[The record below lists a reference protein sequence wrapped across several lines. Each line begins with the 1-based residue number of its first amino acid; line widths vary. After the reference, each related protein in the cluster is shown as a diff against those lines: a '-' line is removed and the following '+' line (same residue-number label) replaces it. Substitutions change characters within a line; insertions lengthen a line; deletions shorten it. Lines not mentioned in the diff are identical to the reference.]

1 MRSQYKQKFYEL
13 YIKEILPLFM
23 DYEPKRRRLL
33 FTFISST
40 VIFSVVL
47 LFNFYNIVVNKI
59 FCNSTQPEVII
70 MTIITTIISIIIL
83 FIVSGMNKKFK
94 KELKSACEP
103 IFKKC
108 FHELVWDKCENFDND
123 ILIKS
128 NLFSSF
134 NREYYDDIFTITH
147 KGVNVKV
154 VEVHLQDVQGSGKSR
169 RVYDVFKGVV
179 IVLPSNK
186 TVKAQTVVTTKG
198 DRNVNNTITGLYVTL
213 ISVLLLVISSI
224 VVRDIFNFIL
234 YGVVFIGI
242 IAYYLI
248 IKRKNKFQGVKLE
261 DVEFDRKFQVISED
275 QLEAR
280 YLVTPAFMDRLKGL
294 QTAFGTQKVKCS
306 FFENKIMFAIST
318 NKDLFEVGSLFASL
332 DKSRQVNNFFN
343 ELTSILN
350 LVDHFKLDQ
359 SIGL

>member
-1 MRSQYKQKFYEL
+1 MMRSQYKQKFYEL

-213 ISVLLLVISSI
+213 ISVLLLVI
-224 VVRDIFNFIL
+224 
-234 YGVVFIGI
+234 
-242 IAYYLI
+242 
-248 IKRKNKFQGVKLE
+248 
-261 DVEFDRKFQVISED
+261 KFQVISED

>member
-23 DYEPKRRRLL
+23 DYESKRKKEL
-33 FTFISST
+33 FYFFLFIG
-40 VIFSVVL
+40 IFSLFL
-47 LFNFYNIVVNKI
+47 LYDFYNIVILNVFSNSDSGCGIII
-59 FCNSTQPEVII
+59 F
-70 MTIITTIISIIIL
+70 TIVSAVASIIGL
-83 FIVSGMNKKFK
+83 CYAAGMNKKFK
-94 KELKSACEP
+94 KKLKFACEP

-108 FHELVWDKCENFDND
+108 FNELKWDSENYDKN
-123 ILIKS
+123 ILVES

-198 DRNVNNTITGLYVTL
+198 DRNVNNSLTGLHVTL
-213 ISVLLLVISSI
+213 LTLLFLTVLGI
-224 VVRDIFNFIL
+224 VFRNVFNSAIYGLFFIWAL
-234 YGVVFIGI
+234 IYYFIRS
-242 IAYYLI
+242 
-248 IKRKNKFQGVKLE
+248 RKNKFQGVKLE

-306 FFENKIMFAIST
+306 FFDDQIMFAIST
-318 NKDLFEVGSLFASL
+318 NEDLFEVGSLFVPL
-332 DKSRQVNNFFN
+332 GKSKQINKFFN
-343 ELTSILN
+343 ELNSILN